1 MKICEDTALKIN
13 EDGSMKI
20 TVHDE
25 FTGETSSVFLEK
37 ETFEAIKKKLEEAK

>member
-1 MKICEDTALKIN
+1 MKICEDVALKIY
-13 EDGSMKI
+13 EGGSMKI

-37 ETFEAIKKKLEEAK
+37 ETFEDIKQKVEEAK